1 MNAATVTLGGLA
13 VGILLH
19 LREFAPT
26 AWTTLMKKARK
37 AGPPAKGD
45 TPTEGDAKGRFDI
58 RAHIPYLIGDV
69 IGMLAIATP
78 GGIIGGAAARILG
91 ISNSLGDKVL
101 ASGTGSPTV
110 AATRAAA
117 HTMDSYGSLVVLLLV
132 GALIFLRKSMP
143 KPQKRQIVAGFW
155 SGSTIGL
162 SAGAAGITAAI
173 LIPVAQQ
180 LGHAIGGQL

>member
-1 MNAATVTLGGLA
+1 MSTTTVTLGGAA
-13 VGILLH
+13 VGIVLH
-19 LREFAPT
+19 IREFGPGLWAI
-26 AWTTLMKKARK
+26 AMKKTSK
-37 AGPPAKGD
+37 TSLTKGD
-45 TPTEGDAKGRFDI
+45 GEGDAKGRFDI
-58 RAHIPYLIGDV
+58 RAHTPYLIGDG

-78 GGIIGGAAARILG
+78 GGFIGNTAGKILG

-101 ASGTGSPTV
+101 SAGAGSPTV

-132 GALIFLRKSMP
+132 GTVFFLRKSMS
-143 KPQKRQIVAGFW
+143 KPQRKQLITGIW

-162 SAGAAGITAAI
+162 SAGAAGITAAV